1 MAEDFSGFSN
11 QQVKNAAFI
20 KDSMAE
26 INNLTKL
33 YNKELGRAE
42 EIIADVATE
51 YKGIKA
57 GADEVKNIQ
66 EKAAKSSAATAKA
79 VQEQNKQLN
88 IVARLNARIDRL
100 YKAAAKS
107 TGDAKDNLINQARV
121 LTSARDNAA
130 SLANSFGE
138 LAEDSNK
145 LTKSNFF
152 FSNLAEVAEKY
163 GSANIARPFQAAAE
177 AARQTTLE
185 NAKIAEIKK
194 KLASLTDEEL
204 ETGKGLTLERVRSL
218 GLENEIGDVSGGLAQ
233 KRLKVLKNSSK
244 TSSSMLAGL
253 KAGASSIG
261 PALSKAFAPL
271 AIIQTIVKGIKML
284 FDAMFAAD
292 AQIVGLQRSLGLTKE
307 SAKATKELYMEE
319 ARLARAKGL
328 TNITAE
334 KLIETNDKL
343 NDSLG
348 LSVKFGAD
356 ITSSFTTLTERFR
369 ISEATALKLLPTL
382 AAMGGPVDETLD
394 SMEAVVGRMRMAG
407 ETAMGFDDVL
417 NAIGE
422 TSNLMK
428 ARFGGSAESLVRS
441 VTAARRLGMSLDEA
455 HNMGKGLNDV
465 QESFVAQSNLAAVGL
480 GDINV
485 QRALELKAQG
495 KSLQATQE
503 IYNQFRKIPYEMRK
517 MPHIQEMFNKAF
529 GANIEQIEENLQ
541 KRREELALGKER
553 EKNLTELQEYE
564 KTLLADLTLSNQER
578 ERLLKLEADR
588 LGLSEAN
595 FKSIA
600 TTATAQ
606 EEFASA
612 MAALK
617 SEFVNLVQSD
627 VLSDFTEVLRN
638 FTAHLSS
645 GGSILGGLLGFGS
658 SSEEREADFTDALEK
673 FDKDDTNQ
681 QREVTRLIRRLG
693 RDNVLTQQNIDRLIN
708 EQGIDKALIKNT
720 IDSFSNTS
728 AAGNS
733 SIRKASRKINVEDFQ
748 IKTHPKD
755 TLVMAGGTRFGEETN
770 KLLREL
776 ITAVREG
783 GDVVMDGNKVGY
795 TLSMAGSKF

>member
-1 MAEDFSGFSN
+1 MAEEFSGFSN
-11 QQVKNAAFI
+11 QQVRNAATI

-33 YNKELGRAE
+33 YNKALGTAE
-42 EIIADVATE
+42 QIIADVATE
-51 YKGIKA
+51 YRGIKA

-79 VQEQNKQLN
+79 FEQQSKQLN

-100 YKAAAKS
+100 YKAAQRAS
-107 TGDAKDNLINQARV
+107 GDTKENLINQARV
-121 LTSARDNAA
+121 LGSARDNAQ
-130 SLANSFGE
+130 SLANSFGQ

-145 LTKSNFF
+145 LTKSNYV
-152 FSNLAEVAEKY
+152 FSNLAEIAEAY
-163 GSANIARPFQAAAE
+163 GSANLARPFSVAAE
-177 AARQTTLE
+177 AARQVTLE
-185 NAKIAEIKK
+185 NAKAASQRAAIDEALKTNSAE
-194 KLASLTDEEL
+194 LTDAKLEEL
-204 ETGKGLTLERVRSL
+204 GLQDLIDKNSTKSKKVQLHLAKKGLKES
-218 GLENEIGDVSGGLAQ
+218 SAGLA
-233 KRLKVLKNSSK
+233 
-244 TSSSMLAGL
+244 GI
-253 KAGASSIG
+253 KAGAKAIG

-271 AIIQTIVKGIKML
+271 AIIQAIAKGIKLL

-328 TNITAE
+328 TNVTAE

-356 ITSSFTTLTERFR
+356 ITSSFVTLTERFR

-382 AAMGGPVDETLD
+382 AAMGGPVDKTLE

-428 ARFGGSAESLVRS
+428 VRFGGSAESLVRS

-503 IYNQFRKIPYEMRK
+503 IYKQFQKIPYEMRK

-553 EKNLTELQEYE
+553 EKNLTELEEYE
-564 KTLLADLTLSNQER
+564 KKLLADLSLSNQER

-645 GGSILGGLLGFGS
+645 GGSIMGGLLGFGS

-681 QREVTRLIRRLG
+681 QRQVTMLIRRLG
-693 RDNVLTQQNIDRLIN
+693 KDKVLTQQNIDRLIN

-733 SIRKASRKINVEDFQ
+733 SIRKAAQKINVEDFQ

-776 ITAVREG
+776 IATVREG